1 MYSYCKYA
9 ISAKS
14 LKSDTPPPENTL
26 YNQKRNLGGGKF
38 QKIRQ
43 RVFSGGASAGLP
55 AQALGLSLHDSAVL
69 LEIGSDLVVKSHQKR
84 TISEI
89 TARMGGFFA
98 GGAQRLPVGFQGG
111 DLKLP
116 PRQVG
121 VLFCFLAAKAAPLR
135 GKIKADTTYIEKA
148 FCLALIAV
156 SYNF

>member
-1 MYSYCKYA
+1 M
-9 ISAKS
+9 
-14 LKSDTPPPENTL
+14 
-26 YNQKRNLGGGKF
+26 
-38 QKIRQ
+38 
-43 RVFSGGASAGLP
+43 P
-55 AQALGLSLHDSAVL
+55 AQALGLSLHGSDVL

-135 GKIKADTTYIEKA
+135 GKIRVDTTYQPREL
-148 FCLALIAV
+148 FVRL
-156 SYNF
+156 